1 MLVVSAWGAGR
12 GVRPGAPYRRGTL
25 LQGRRRVSPPWRAGS
40 VILDWISAFAGTND
54 DWSTAAATVKRTS
67 PAPAIAMKPGSLPA
81 SLIES
86 MGARDRGGG
95 DLKEFAGKG
104 PCGT

>member
-40 VILDWISAFAGTND
+40 VIQDWISAVAGAND
-54 DWSTAAATVKRTS
+54 DWPTAVCS
-67 PAPAIAMKPGSLPA
+67 VAIKLERVLGRRSQRCWSGRL
-81 SLIES
+81 
-86 MGARDRGGG
+86 
-95 DLKEFAGKG
+95 
-104 PCGT
+104 